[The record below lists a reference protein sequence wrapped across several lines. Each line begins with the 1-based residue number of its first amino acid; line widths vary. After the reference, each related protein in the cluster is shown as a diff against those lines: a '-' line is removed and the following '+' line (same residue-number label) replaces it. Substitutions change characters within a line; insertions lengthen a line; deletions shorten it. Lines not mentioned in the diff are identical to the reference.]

1 MRLKGQYHPEL
12 YQPKKQQLA
21 ILENLSQNNHID
33 LYYGDETKISQTGY
47 VPYGWQHKDENINIP
62 VQRGK
67 GFNCFG
73 LLSRT
78 MQFHYQLS
86 ETNMTANDILTFIDE
101 ISLKINKYTVL
112 VLDNARVHT
121 AKVIQKR
128 LKIWQQRGL
137 FVFYLP
143 PYSPQLNI
151 IERLWK
157 EVKQGWLRPCDYVD
171 FDSLRYGVNRVFA
184 NIGSTL
190 NLNFKQ
196 FNNVII

>member
-1 MRLKGQYHPEL
+1 MRLKGQCHLKL
-12 YQPKKQQLA
+12 YQLKKQQLA

-47 VPYGWQHKDENINIP
+47 VPYGWQHKDENISIS

-67 GFNCFG
+67 DINCFG

-137 FVFYLP
+137 FIFYLP

-184 NIGSTL
+184 NIGS
-190 NLNFKQ
+190 
-196 FNNVII
+196 

>member
-1 MRLKGQYHPEL
+1 M
-12 YQPKKQQLA
+12 
-21 ILENLSQNNHID
+21 
-33 LYYGDETKISQTGY
+33 
-47 VPYGWQHKDENINIP
+47 P

-67 GFNCFG
+67 GINCFG

-86 ETNMTANDILTFIDE
+86 EKNITANDILSFIDAL
-101 ISLKINKYTVL
+101 SLKISKYTVI

-121 AKVIQKR
+121 AKVIQKQ
-128 LKIWQQRGL
+128 LTIWQQRGL
-137 FVFYLP
+137 FIFYLP

-171 FDSLRYGVNRVFA
+171 FDSLRYGINRVFA
-184 NIGSTL
+184 NIGLTL
-190 NLNFKQ
+190 NLKFKP
-196 FNNVII
+196 VIDLII

>member
-1 MRLKGQYHPEL
+1 MRLKGQCHPEI
-12 YQPKKQQLA
+12 YQLKKQQLDV
-21 ILENLSQNNHID
+21 LESLSQNGDID

-47 VPYGWQHKDENINIP
+47 VPYGWQHKDENISIP

-67 GFNCFG
+67 GINCFD

-78 MQFHYQLS
+78 MQFHYRLS
-86 ETNMTANDILTFIDE
+86 ENNMTASDILSFIDE
-101 ISLKINKYTVL
+101 LSLTISKYTVV
-112 VLDNARVHT
+112 VLDNAKVHT

-137 FVFYLP
+137 FIFYLP

-157 EVKQGWLRPCDYVD
+157 EVKQGWLRSCDYFD

-184 NIGSTL
+184 NIGLTL
-190 NLNFKQ
+190 ILNFRP
-196 FNNVII
+196 FRYLII

>member
-1 MRLKGQYHPEL
+1 MV
-12 YQPKKQQLA
+12 
-21 ILENLSQNNHID
+21 LESLSQHGDID

-47 VPYGWQHKDENINIP
+47 VPYGWQHRDENIIIP
-62 VQRGK
+62 MQRGK
-67 GFNCFG
+67 GINCFG

-78 MQFHYQLS
+78 LQFHYQLS
-86 ETNMTANDILTFIDE
+86 QTNMTANDILNLIDAL
-101 ISLKINKYTVL
+101 SLTITKYTVL
-112 VLDNARVHT
+112 VLDNAKVHT
-121 AKVIQKR
+121 AKIIQKR
-128 LKIWQQRGL
+128 LRIWQQRGL
-137 FVFYLP
+137 FIFYLP

-157 EVKQGWLRPCDYVD
+157 EVKQGWLRPCDYFD

-196 FNNVII
+196 VANSII